1 MTTIAVGDKIP
12 SLRLKIAGPK
22 GGGEELTTDEL
33 FQKKRA
39 VLFGLPGAFTPT
51 CSAKHLPGF
60 LEYADQLRSRGVELL
75 ACSSVNDAWVMG
87 AWGVATGAFS
97 KLTLIADGNG
107 DLTELMGLTV
117 DLRQSFLGVRSRRF
131 AMIVDDR
138 VVRHLAIDE
147 PGKLEVSSAEA
158 ILRALDE
165 LPA

>member
-12 SLRLKIAGPK
+12 SVRIKVAGPK

-33 FQKKRA
+33 LQKKRV

-60 LEYADQLRSRGVELL
+60 LENAARLRDRGVDLV

-87 AWGVATGAFS
+87 AWGVATGAFPE
-97 KLTLIADGNG
+97 LTLIADGNG

-117 DLRQSFLGVRSRRF
+117 DLRQSYLGLRSRRF

-138 VVRHLAIDE
+138 VVRHVGIDE

-158 ILRALDE
+158 ILGALDE
-165 LPA
+165 LRG

>member
-1 MTTIAVGDKIP
+1 MTTIAAGDKVP
-12 SLRLKIAGPK
+12 SVRVKIAGPK

-33 FQKKRA
+33 FQKKRV

-60 LEYADQLRSRGVELL
+60 LEHAARLRERGVDLI

-87 AWGVATGAFS
+87 AWGVATGAFPE
-97 KLTLIADGNG
+97 LTLIADGNG
-107 DLTELMGLTV
+107 DLTELMGLSV
-117 DLRQSFLGVRSRRF
+117 DLSQSFLGRRSRRF

-138 VVRHLAIDE
+138 LVRHVAIDE
-147 PGKLEVSSAEA
+147 PGKLEVSSAES
-158 ILRALDE
+158 ILRALDA